1 MSLDLSRDMV
11 ARFATAV
18 APLMRDIRPDEAHR
32 WVFVLAPEGVRRE
45 RRVEPAAVYR
55 ENGVHRLAQQL
66 MNGLRVGHV
75 GLLVDLDG
83 ATKLYELSFAG
94 LLRAKRSQGAAA

>member
-1 MSLDLSRDMV
+1 MSAGLPLDTV
-11 ARFATAV
+11 ARFAEAV

-32 WVFVLAPEGVRRE
+32 WVFVLAPEGARRE
-45 RRVEPAAVYR
+45 RRVELAALYR

-83 ATKLYELSFAG
+83 ATKLFELSFAG
-94 LLRAKRSQGAAA
+94 LLRAKRTQGAA